1 MKKTVSFLLA
11 AVMLLSFAACAKA
24 PTEPVTTAS
33 QAYTV
38 VNPVG
43 QSSASDEGESNVV
56 YSLTES
62 NVDFVTQSYYTYAT
76 NYASIENIN
85 IDTGAFSAN
94 VNGYLDLKMI
104 KIGSRGSDMLIGV
117 KAYDKN
123 GKLVRDTFIKA
134 DLKGVWSGRTVK
146 DVRFDVPYEA
156 VKVEFYDYVEN

>member
-11 AVMLLSFAACAKA
+11 AIMLLSFAACAKA

-33 QAYTV
+33 NAYTV

-43 QSSASDEGESNVV
+43 QSSASGEGESNVV
-56 YSLTES
+56 YTPTES

-76 NYASIENIN
+76 NYASIENIS
-85 IDTGAFSAN
+85 IDTSAFSAN

-117 KAYDKN
+117 KAYDKS
-123 GKLVRDTFIKA
+123 GKIVRDTYIKA

-156 VKVEFYDYVEN
+156 VKVVFYDYVQN